1 MRRFVS
7 LIVLSLFFTINIFSQ
22 EAMNQTAPVVWQK
35 YQIPEKQI
43 SIFLPKMPVV
53 DKSTDVCGETE
64 MKTLWAYAEDAVY
77 QVRIASKYVG
87 QNRKRCDEKRYFGA
101 ESFVARLN
109 EIKKESG
116 SADETKLMRNKREV
130 TIIKGKIFKR
140 WIFDDLENNKWIE
153 LAIASRDA
161 AKSNGARFVESLEF
175 TENPSGIIIGD
186 GAEYVLGDERIENAE
201 RLSAKTADRT
211 AEKTA
216 AIVIITKP
224 RASYTDEARQNQVKG
239 TITLKVTFLANGG
252 IGEVVPLNELP
263 FSLTEQ
269 TIAAV
274 RKIFFLP
281 QKNNGVNDSVIKQL
295 QYSFSIY

>member
-7 LIVLSLFFTINIFSQ
+7 LIVLSLFFKINIFSQ
-22 EAMNQTAPVVWQK
+22 EAVNQTAPVVWQK

-87 QNRKRCDEKRYFGA
+87 QNRERCDEKRYFGA